1 VSLGAIL
8 ATASRS
14 LAFIE
19 KWVAV
24 LLMAVMTTAVAMQV
38 FWRYVLS
45 SPLDWTEEAARLCMI
60 WMVFMVMGWAIGN
73 RTHITA
79 GFLVER
85 LSQRHQA
92 LINILITL
100 AIVAFSGLLLV
111 TGIRLVIL
119 QTVATDTPLGIPRS
133 VFSLQVPVSAL
144 FVLIHSA
151 DLLYQD
157 LTGQQRS
164 PASPHGGEA

>member
-1 VSLGAIL
+1 MSLGAIL
-8 ATASRS
+8 ATASQS
-14 LAFIE
+14 VGFLE

-24 LLMAVMTTAVAMQV
+24 LLTAVMTTAVAMQV

-45 SPLDWTEEAARLCMI
+45 SPLGWTEEAARLCMI

-73 RTHITA
+73 RTHIA
-79 GFLVER
+79 VGFLVES
-85 LSQRHQA
+85 LSQRYQA

-100 AIVAFSGLLLV
+100 SIAAFSGLLLV

-133 VFSLQVPVSAL
+133 VFSLQVPISAL

-164 PASPHGGEA
+164 SVHSPGGEA